1 MLAARIATGHLKNR
15 ENAALSLNYVR
26 FVLVLLMLCSLAAW
40 AQDTADSA
48 PARPAPPNPTPE
60 QQGCG
65 PEQWEGRTIVAIQ
78 RDPPQQ
84 PLEGAEFDRRLG
96 LRIGT
101 PLLLADVRLA
111 IEGLYRTGRYHDISI
126 EAQPSGPDGVE
137 LRVVT
142 TFNYFVSGVIIDGAA
157 DPPSLEQLRTAT
169 KLELG
174 RMFDQDQM
182 EPAVQNMLERLRAN
196 GLYQA
201 QVSYH
206 VDLTPGTEETGI
218 YFQIQP
224 AERARFNGVKLSGT
238 LAEPPDSVGRI
249 AGWRRNLFF
258 LVLPGWKELTEQ
270 RLQSGISRVEA
281 RVQKGN
287 HLAAHVSLESLQYDP
302 ETNLVT
308 PSLRIDS
315 GPALEVNLTGAKI
328 SNGRMRQLIP
338 IYEERTVD
346 RSLLI
351 EGQGNLLEY
360 LQSQGYLEARVDY
373 EQLQPE
379 PNRSVIDYSVS
390 RGSRSKLVKVDIAG
404 NRYFDDATL
413 RDRLLMIPASFL
425 RWHYGRFSPQLLQR
439 DTNAIADLYRANGFH
454 DATVT
459 PAQNDDYKGK
469 HGHLGVILEIREGP
483 QWLVHS
489 LQIEGVRI
497 EEDGYFRSIL
507 RSIPGQPFSESSIG
521 ADRDTILDYY
531 YNNGYPD
538 ASFDWTESAGPLPTQ
553 VDLHFVVRPGK
564 QVFVRNI
571 FVRGLRYTKPELVS
585 QRIELSPDTP
595 VSLERIGE
603 SQQKLSD
610 LGIFSKVQT
619 ALQNPDGDE
628 DAKNVLF
635 LLDEARKYSF
645 NMGFG
650 AELARIGG
658 GVTTFD
664 APAGTTAFSPRISAG
679 VSRLNFLG
687 LGHTVSLQSLVSTLE
702 QRVGLTYQA
711 PQFYGHENLALTFS
725 GLFDD
730 SKDIRTFVAHR
741 LEGSVQL
748 AQKLSRVYTVQYRY
762 TIRRVTVP
770 QTTLKISPEL
780 IPILSRPDRAGLFSV
795 SFVQDRRDD
804 PTNTH
809 RGYFNSIDVG
819 EAWSAF
825 GSATGYTRVVLH
837 DSSYYPLGRDLVL
850 AQTNQFGVISG
861 SPQYIPLA
869 ERFYSGGP
877 STDRAF
883 PDNQAG
889 PRDLETGFPLGGD
902 AFVFHSTELRFPLI
916 GNDVGGVLF
925 HDIGNVYNDLEDI
938 SFRFRQKNIQDFD
951 YAVNSFGFGIRYRTP
966 VGPIRLDFS
975 LSPDSPRFYGYSG
988 TLEQLLSGQENP
1000 VNQRISV
1007 FQFHFA
1013 LGQTF

>member
-1 MLAARIATGHLKNR
+1 MAG
-15 ENAALSLNYVR
+15 
-26 FVLVLLMLCSLAAW
+26 
-40 AQDTADSA
+40 AQSPD
-48 PARPAPPNPTPE
+48 R
-60 QQGCG
+60 G
-65 PEQWEGRTIVAIQ
+65 
-78 RDPPQQ
+78 
-84 PLEGAEFDRRLG
+84 GAHRR
-96 LRIGT
+96 
-101 PLLLADVRLA
+101 
-111 IEGLYRTGRYHDISI
+111 
-126 EAQPSGPDGVE
+126 
-137 LRVVT
+137 
-142 TFNYFVSGVIIDGAA
+142 
-157 DPPSLEQLRTAT
+157 
-169 KLELG
+169 
-174 RMFDQDQM
+174 
-182 EPAVQNMLERLRAN
+182 
-196 GLYQA
+196 
-201 QVSYH
+201 
-206 VDLTPGTEETGI
+206 
-218 YFQIQP
+218 
-224 AERARFNGVKLSGT
+224 
-238 LAEPPDSVGRI
+238 
-249 AGWRRNLFF
+249 
-258 LVLPGWKELTEQ
+258 
-270 RLQSGISRVEA
+270 
-281 RVQKGN
+281 
-287 HLAAHVSLESLQYDP
+287 
-302 ETNLVT
+302 
-308 PSLRIDS
+308 
-315 GPALEVNLTGAKI
+315 
-328 SNGRMRQLIP
+328 RQLLP
-338 IYEERTVD
+338 LD
-346 RSLLI
+346 
-351 EGQGNLLEY
+351 
-360 LQSQGYLEARVDY
+360 
-373 EQLQPE
+373 
-379 PNRSVIDYSVS
+379 
-390 RGSRSKLVKVDIAG
+390 
-404 NRYFDDATL
+404 
-413 RDRLLMIPASFL
+413 
-425 RWHYGRFSPQLLQR
+425 
-439 DTNAIADLYRANGFH
+439 
-454 DATVT
+454 
-459 PAQNDDYKGK
+459 
-469 HGHLGVILEIREGP
+469 
-483 QWLVHS
+483 
-489 LQIEGVRI
+489 
-497 EEDGYFRSIL
+497 L
-507 RSIPGQPFSESSIG
+507 RSIPGQPYSEANIA
-521 ADRDTILDYY
+521 ADRDTILNYY

-538 ASFDWTESAGPLPTQ
+538 AAFDWTGTPGALATQ

-571 FVRGLRYTKPELVS
+571 FVRGLRYTKPGLVAK
-585 QRIELSPDTP
+585 RIQLSPDTP
-595 VSLERIGE
+595 VSQDRIGE
-603 SQQKLSD
+603 SQQKLYD

-635 LLDEARKYSF
+635 LLDEASKYSF

-687 LGHTVSLQSLVSTLE
+687 LGHTVSLQTLVSTLE

-711 PQFYGHENLALTFS
+711 PQLYGHENLALTFS

-748 AQKLSRVYTVQYRY
+748 AQKISRVYTVQYRY
-762 TIRRVTVP
+762 TVRRVTVP
-770 QTTLKISPEL
+770 QDTLKISPLL
-780 IPILSRPDRAGLFSV
+780 IPILARPDRAGLVSV

-804 PTNTH
+804 PADSH

-837 DSSYYPLGRDLVL
+837 NASYYPLSRDVVL

-877 STDRAF
+877 FTDRAF

-889 PRDLETGFPLGGD
+889 PRDPDTGFPLGGD

-925 HDIGNVYNDLEDI
+925 HDIGNVYDTVQDI
-938 SFRFRQKNIQDFD
+938 SFRFRQRNIQDFG

-988 TLEQLLSGQENP
+988 TLEQLLSGQENA